1 MFAFFT
7 DLKAAFDNADRK
19 LLNKMMGKM
28 QIENNLKHRVGDV

>member
-19 LLNKMMGKM
+19 LLNKMMGK
-28 QIENNLKHRVGDV
+28 IENNLKHRVEDV